1 MQSMDHTAERNKN
14 EEMRQSTDR
23 MTSLLSSA
31 LSNVSKELA
40 WKIVGI
46 LFTNCFEFNIRD
58 IDARALYPLVS
69 LINHSCIPNLRH
81 TNLIKMRGADL
92 EGEIVVMELES
103 QRTVLPGTQLTIRYN
118 HYSQGHLQ
126 RQRFL
131 LNQWY
136 FRCRCQRCEDPSE
149 FGTNTSGLPCERCSG
164 LLLPVHPDYWQC
176 NKCQAKDGIGNVR
189 KKEDRLVAMAE
200 TTPSPYNITT
210 SLQQLHTCSKL
221 LHNNHFLVMQLKQ
234 KFLFNF
240 SEPQEG
246 EEPVLR
252 PEAEVGTAVE
262 RPG

>member
-1 MQSMDHTAERNKN
+1 
-14 EEMRQSTDR
+14 
-23 MTSLLSSA
+23 
-31 LSNVSKELA
+31 
-40 WKIVGI
+40 
-46 LFTNCFEFNIRD
+46 
-58 IDARALYPLVS
+58 
-69 LINHSCIPNLRH
+69 
-81 TNLIKMRGADL
+81 
-92 EGEIVVMELES
+92 MELES

-176 NKCQAKDGIGNVR
+176 NKCQAKEGIGNVR

-240 SEPQEG
+240 SMNLKKVRNLSLDQKQKLAPLWSAQEKYCRQLLPYH
-246 EEPVLR
+246 EVLD
-252 PEAEVGTAVE
+252 
-262 RPG
+262 PGKSPLKTKLLLELRKVLLIQSKVLSE